1 MKQILWNIT
10 RASLLTLVAYLA
22 LYAVWGAILNEVE
35 NETLQLFLVALMTTA
50 AFGLFL
56 LYFSKIRGGR
66 GDDEIMEDYRDG
78 TPFSFAAD
86 IMRVVQRE
94 KTVLI
99 AIAVIVLLCF
109 ALNTFDRLI
118 FEKKTLISFPTFF
131 FAPMCLFSEAIPI
144 PFVGYAV
151 SAILDGAAYLVCL
164 LIYRK
169 KKYQY
174 WMMNRK

>member
-1 MKQILWNIT
+1 MKQIVWNIT
-10 RASLLTLVAYLA
+10 RASLLTLIAYLA
-22 LYAVWGAILNEVE
+22 LYAIWGAILSAVE
-35 NETLQLFLVALMTTA
+35 SEILQLLFVALMTTA
-50 AFGLFL
+50 AFGLCL
-56 LYFSKIRGGR
+56 LYFSKIRGNI
-66 GDDEIMEDYRDG
+66 GDDEIMEDYKDG
-78 TPFSFAAD
+78 ESFSFAAD
-86 IMRVVQRE
+86 FMRTVQRE

-99 AIAVIVLLCF
+99 VIAVIVLLCF